1 MLSSTNSTNEDWL
14 QLLNSDGHFFGLL
27 ALYVFVNKID
37 IFYCW
42 QITIFDYIIFSGLLG
57 LDVLV
62 NSAGILMSGSVEKL
76 DIADYDKVSR
86 SENNY
91 LWND

>member
-1 MLSSTNSTNEDWL
+1 MYEL
-14 QLLNSDGHFFGLL
+14 QLLNFDGHFFGLL
-27 ALYVFVNKID
+27 
-37 IFYCW
+37 
-42 QITIFDYIIFSGLLG
+42 YIIFSGLLG

-76 DIADYDKVSR
+76 DIADYDKVCS

-91 LWND
+91 RSKDWKTQKCILF